1 MKILLRGFQN
11 SNSIKCIEIDNS
23 QIKTFDQLSDYLCT
37 SREHTPSH
45 GLNFSC
51 NGINKRKEEEIQFQ
65 TKVVYDVKTVE
76 IGGKGGFGS
85 LLKGQPPVKKRTNN
99 FDSCRDLSG
108 RRIRHLNQE
117 KLLREW
123 QSKKMEEEK
132 IIKMYNNP
140 DENKKID
147 DYIDSD
153 KKKELVEMNRKYL
166 NDTYKST
173 DLIVKSVKFVLK
185 KKRSREEVKS
195 DNVEK
200 NEIGATVTQSS
211 LNNIGCI
218 KPNKVNR
225 NKQLEIDDM
234 VDSDDC
240 EFDEKMKQDM
250 EKKLFSLDF

>member
-11 SNSIKCIEIDNS
+11 SNSIKCITIDES
-23 QIKTFDQLSDYLCT
+23 QIKTFEQLSTYL
-37 SREHTPSH
+37 SSPSEHNPSQ

-51 NGINKRKEEEIQFQ
+51 NGINKRQEEEIQFL

-123 QSKKMEEEK
+123 QTKKMEEDK

-140 DENKKID
+140 EENKKVD
-147 DYIDSD
+147 DYVDSD
-153 KKKELVEMNRKYL
+153 KKNELVEMNRKYL
-166 NDTYKST
+166 RDACKST

-200 NEIGATVTQSS
+200 NNLVTANRPSS
-211 LNNIGCI
+211 LNNVGTII
-218 KPNKVNR
+218 NQNKFGR
-225 NKQLEIDDM
+225 NKKLEIDDII
-234 VDSDDC
+234 DGEDC
-240 EFDEKMKQDM
+240 DFDEKKKEDM
-250 EKKLFSLDF
+250 EKKLFSLD